1 MSPAQWHILQILQI
15 LLLKCCISRGY
26 GVAKGVPTLVI
37 SACAADD
44 VVAISGFGIFLGIT
58 FNEDA
63 NTMELAMHGPI
74 EVVIG
79 LSFGICWGLIAQ
91 WLPDKNHPHVNFFRW
106 LIVFA
111 GGLIALYGAHLI
123 HYDGAGGLAAILL
136 SLVASM
142 QWRREGWGEHNPV
155 SDIFNKVS
163 SSRGGYFPHTSSVSF
178 ILPP

>member
-1 MSPAQWHILQILQI
+1 M
-15 LLLKCCISRGY
+15 KCISRGY

-63 NTMELAMHGPI
+63 DTMQLALHGPI
-74 EVVIG
+74 EVIIG
-79 LSFGICWGLIAQ
+79 LSFGISWGLIAQ

-163 SSRGGYFPHTSSVSF
+163 QSRGKYSHLSSLLIPYKSFYFKMTNLLFSC
-178 ILPP
+178 